1 MKKAKHIS
9 IISNRKKVVLNVST
23 ILYVVMTG
31 RNTEIHV
38 SDGETYE
45 TRMSLSELEQQ
56 LGEGFI
62 KVYRGCI
69 VSAMAIHDITDK
81 INLSNG
87 ESLDFTKRKKNQIIE
102 YLCSA
107 QKSIVSSFSE
117 NEIIVTDDDYRRY
130 FSSFDSMPFA
140 FADIQMVF
148 IEESQAVDWIFRY
161 GNPALAKL
169 EKIPLERLI
178 GSSFGSLFSNMD
190 SKWLKNYERTALY
203 NETMEM
209 IDFSPEIDAYLKVIS
224 FPTFKGHCGCILF
237 NIDEIEFSKN
247 SSEAQ
252 KALELYLGNI

>member
-1 MKKAKHIS
+1 MKKAKYIS

-23 ILYVVMTG
+23 ILYVVLTG

-38 SDGETYE
+38 SDGEIYE

-87 ESLDFTKRKKNQIIE
+87 ESLDFTNRKKNQIIE

-107 QKSIVSSFSE
+107 QKSIISSFSE
-117 NEIIVTDDDYRRY
+117 NGILVTDDDYRRY

-140 FADIQMVF
+140 FTDIQMVF
-148 IEESQAVDWIFRY
+148 NEESQAVDWIFRY

-178 GSSFGSLFSNMD
+178 GSSFASLFSNMD